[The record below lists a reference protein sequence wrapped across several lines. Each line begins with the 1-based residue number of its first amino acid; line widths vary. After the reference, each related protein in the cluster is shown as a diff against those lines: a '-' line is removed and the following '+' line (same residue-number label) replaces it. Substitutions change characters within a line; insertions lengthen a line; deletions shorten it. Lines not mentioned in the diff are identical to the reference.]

1 MMKMKLTF
9 FLVLIL
15 MAVSGISS
23 GQIESIQSAG
33 ASSGTVVERAKSCSN
48 ALDQSVLKA
57 AEQKGLRLNK
67 KILHLCANNQRN
79 SAQNIAMG
87 FSLEVQKATDLL
99 NYRWCNQKVAEPTT
113 NLQIIIRRYF
123 ISRLRFS
130 HICDDEST

>member
-1 MMKMKLTF
+1 MINIKLTF
-9 FLVLIL
+9 SLALIL
-15 MAVSGISS
+15 MTVSGIAND
-23 GQIESIQSAG
+23 QLVLTQSVG
-33 ASSGTVVERAKSCSN
+33 ASSGAIVERANNCSTK
-48 ALDQSVLKA
+48 LDRSVLKD

-87 FSLEVQKATDLL
+87 FSLEVQKSTDLL
-99 NYRWCNQKVAEPTT
+99 NYRWCNQEVAEPTT
-113 NLQIIIRRYF
+113 NLQKIIRRYF